1 MSHIN
6 SIHHI
11 NYVVKDLDIN
21 TTYYEKLLGCKP
33 IVEEL
38 EGRNVK
44 TARFPIGDAWI
55 VLVQPLSEEG
65 EVARILAERGEG
77 LFLLSLGVDDLNS
90 SLNDLAE
97 RGIQPDSK
105 GPRKGLDTW
114 SIHDLDCP
122 SGLAPVLQLC
132 QTS

>member
-11 NYVVKDLDIN
+11 NYVVKDLVPQIA
-21 TTYYEKLLGCKP
+21 YLEKVLGCKP
-33 IVEEL
+33 IIEGL

-77 LFLLSLGVDDLNS
+77 LFLLSLGIDNLDS
-90 SLNDLAE
+90 SLNTLKK
-97 RGIQPDSK
+97 RGIQGDAK

-114 SIHDLDCP
+114 LIQDLDCP

-132 QTS
+132 QTA